1 MSKMMNIF
9 LKLSLIIF
17 AFFSLLF
24 PQNKSK
30 SGSEFRKIDNKAFK
44 AGEKLTFDVKY
55 GFVTAGVATFEIPK
69 VKKIS
74 GRDVYQIV
82 FQVSSVPSF
91 DWFFKVRDR
100 YETYLDI
107 EGMFPWRFEQHIRE
121 GKYSRDFSAFFDQRK
136 GKAKTTE
143 GEYIIPKNVNDI
155 VSAFY
160 FVRTLDLSG
169 LKKGQNIH
177 LENFYKDKVY
187 PLDVVYHGKEKVDV
201 GAGTFNCLLVEPL
214 VKEGGLFKS
223 EGSILIWLSDDD
235 LRLPVKVKTKV
246 IIGSID
252 AELSRYEGLAGKL
265 TSKMK

>member
-1 MSKMMNIF
+1 MSNMKKIF
-9 LKLSLIIF
+9 NALIL
-17 AFFSLLF
+17 SLLF
-24 PQNKSK
+24 TSTVLYAQDKSK
-30 SGSEFRKIDNKAFK
+30 SSGEFRKIENKAFK
-44 AGEKLTFDVKY
+44 VREKLTFDVKY

-69 VKKIS
+69 IKKIS
-74 GRDVYQIV
+74 GRDVYQVV

-100 YETYLDI
+100 YETYLDA

-136 GKAKTTE
+136 GKAKTSE
-143 GEYIIPKNVNDI
+143 GEYDIPKNVNDI

-160 FVRTLDLSG
+160 YVRTLDLSG
-169 LKKGQNIH
+169 LKKGQKIH
-177 LENFYKDKVY
+177 LENFYKNKVY

-201 GAGTFNCLLVEPL
+201 GAGTFECILVEPL
-214 VKEGGLFKS
+214 VQEGGLFKS
-223 EGSILIWLSDDD
+223 EGSILIWLSNDD

-252 AELSRYEGLAGKL
+252 AELTKYEGLAGKL
-265 TSKMK
+265 SSKK